1 MGIIAAKN
9 VIAGSGTGDPLRN
22 PGAPVAGADE
32 VQTITGAATGGTG
45 ALTFNGQS
53 TAALAATASA
63 ATIQAALVGLSSI
76 GAGNVVCAGGPLG
89 TAGVTVTFQGAL
101 ANAPQ
106 SLITVGAGFTGG
118 AVTVAE
124 TTPGTTATFAGIAA
138 VGALMIDT
146 TNAILYQNTGTQ
158 AAPVWTK
165 VGTET

>member
-1 MGIIAAKN
+1 MKIN
-9 VIAGSGTGDPLRN
+9 VSNPVPGVGTGLPLRN
-22 PGAPVAGADE
+22 AGAPAAGVNE
-32 VQTITGAATGGTG
+32 VQTITGAATGGSG
-45 ALTFNGQS
+45 PLTFNGQP
-53 TAALAATASA
+53 TAAVAYNATAA
-63 ATIQAALVGLSSI
+63 AIQAALVALSNV

-124 TTPGTTATFAGIAA
+124 TTHGVTATYAGYAA
-138 VGALMIDT
+138 PGALLIDT
-146 TNAILYQNTGTQ
+146 TNQKLYQNTGTQ

-165 VGTET
+165 VDAEG